1 VGQTKSLLIGAE
13 PKQQLIGLDLIDF
26 VMVESGLPLSTQI
39 SSKDFITFILNLLK
53 SKSSSDVQFKILT
66 LIKKW
71 GIRFEA
77 QRDILPN
84 FYETYASLK
93 NSKVVFPD
101 NLDSTYYQYLNS
113 SVIVE
118 KSEDKN
124 EYPDFSNFSINQQQ
138 VSQIHAEEKISK
150 VSPTTE
156 IIKNKDQNIKQE
168 KKLENNYGNV
178 CLDLNPDNYPKKF
191 KKFVSEL
198 ITLLNY
204 ISLSNVSNF

>member
-1 VGQTKSLLIGAE
+1 MH
-13 PKQQLIGLDLIDF
+13 QLIGLDLIDY
-26 VMVESGLPLSTQI
+26 VMVECGLPLSTQI

-53 SKSSSDVQFKILT
+53 SKSSSEVQFKILT

-71 GIRFEA
+71 GIRFES

-101 NLDSTYYQYLNS
+101 NLDSTYYKYLNS
-113 SVIVE
+113 PIII
-118 KSEDKN
+118 DKIDN
-124 EYPDFSNFSINQQQ
+124 NNDYPDFSNFSINQQKNDQ
-138 VSQIHAEEKISK
+138 YKEEENLFKNSHSK
-150 VSPTTE
+150 EKNQT
-156 IIKNKDQNIKQE
+156 IKNTDQNIKQE

-178 CLDLNPDNYPKKF
+178 CLDLNPDNYPKKY

-204 ISLSNVSNF
+204 ISLSNVSTVQYF